1 MNESCIL
8 PDSKI
13 RIEAPGGLMNNTEQ
27 MMTRYLLGEL
37 PESEQAALE
46 RKYFT
51 DPKVFDSV
59 VKAEQEL
66 IDNYVRGRL
75 SPQVRARFEQ
85 YYLAH
90 PRRRERMKFGEAL
103 VTRLDQ
109 IGEARAAARQMVE
122 TGSWW
127 QRLFESLRGPRLA
140 LGASIA
146 LASVLVALG
155 GAWLLVETKRL
166 REELKEA
173 QVARASHERGER
185 ELAQRVAGERRRVEE
200 LAAELERLRTQPQT
214 LQSEPTPPV
223 RPAPAFVSL
232 LLTVGGIRSTET
244 GPPSTLVIPPGT
256 AQVRLQ
262 LNLKEHDYPSYRA
275 VLLRVGGGEI
285 FSRQGLRPK
294 TTRSGAS
301 LAFILPADKFAT
313 GDYLLT
319 LRGVSPSGEV
329 DDVSKSLFRVERK

>member
-1 MNESCIL
+1 M
-8 PDSKI
+8 SK
-13 RIEAPGGLMNNTEQ
+13 TEQ

-37 PESEQAALE
+37 TESEREALE

-59 VKAEQEL
+59 TKAEQEL

-75 SPQVRARFEQ
+75 PAEVRARFEQ

-90 PRRRERMKFGEAL
+90 PQRRERMKFGEAL

-109 IGEARAAARQMVE
+109 IGEARAAKQPVE
-122 TGSWW
+122 SGRWW
-127 QRLFESLRGPRLA
+127 ERLFESLRGPRLA
-140 LGASIA
+140 LGVSIA

-155 GAWLLVETKRL
+155 GAWLVVETKRL
-166 REELKEA
+166 RQELREA

-185 ELAQRVAGERRRVEE
+185 ELAQRVADERKRAEE
-200 LAAELERLRTQPQT
+200 LAAELERLRTQPPI
-214 LQSEPTPPV
+214 LRPEPKV
-223 RPAPAFVSL
+223 GPAPAFVSL

-319 LRGVSPSGEV
+319 LRGVSRDGEV
-329 DDVSKSLFRVERK
+329 DEVSKSLFRVERK